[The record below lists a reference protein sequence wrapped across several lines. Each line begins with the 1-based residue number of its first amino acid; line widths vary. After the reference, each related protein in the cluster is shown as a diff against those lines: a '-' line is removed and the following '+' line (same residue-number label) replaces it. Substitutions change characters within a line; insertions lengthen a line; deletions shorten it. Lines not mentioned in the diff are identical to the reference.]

1 VRRRSARRRCASTP
15 IGVRAEWWLQ
25 AATSVLVISYGISCV
40 AVRSPHHYRTLW
52 EGWVYTTAE
61 CLPILPALLA
71 ARRSE
76 GTRWAWSATALA
88 IFLNAAGDIVYTYH
102 DRNLVPVPSIGA
114 SGILYIATAAV
125 TVVAVALFSQSCFG
139 RAHLSVRLDGLIVGL
154 TVASVAGVLW
164 FGPVLRES
172 GKPIAV
178 GIEVSYPLVD
188 LVILCLVVAALAS
201 GGYRPDL
208 PIGLVLSGILFLLA
222 ANTASLYQHTAS
234 TYHDSSPLHEAYL
247 IGLLLVGLGAT
258 TWQRRSGPRQLSAVP
273 SPRLAM
279 LPVAAGLVSLSV
291 VITCLLHRGP
301 AAVPFL
307 AASALALAMARM
319 WMTLK
324 ELHSLTAAHY
334 LEARSD
340 QLTGLNNRRAL
351 LEQLTTA
358 LASQRDS
365 GGQVGLLLADLD
377 GFKHVND
384 TFGHKAGDDLLCLI
398 ARRLEGATRGRA
410 FLARLGGDE
419 FALQSARAT
428 QHELVSL
435 SNDITGALSQPFEV
449 HGACVHVGMSIGLA
463 MSDGDA
469 GTARELLRRA
479 DIAMYDAKRARL
491 GLCIYG
497 PKAAPGERGHP
508 GTGTAKH
515 EEPRTPLRLPEGHEG
530 ATHQVPGRIS

>member
-1 VRRRSARRRCASTP
+1 M
-15 IGVRAEWWLQ
+15 RAEWWLQ
-25 AATSVLVISYGISCV
+25 GVTGVLVIAYGISSV
-40 AVRSPHHYRTLW
+40 AVRSPHHYTTLW

-71 ARRSE
+71 ARRSK
-76 GTRWAWSATALA
+76 GTRWAWSAAALA
-88 IFLNAAGDIVYTYH
+88 IFLNTAGDLVYTYD

-114 SGILYIATAAV
+114 SGILYGATAAV
-125 TVVAVALFSQSCFG
+125 TVGAVALFSQSCFG
-139 RAHLSVRLDGLIVGL
+139 RAHLSVRLDSLIVGL

-164 FGPVLRES
+164 FGPILHES
-172 GKPIAV
+172 GKPVAV
-178 GIEVSYPLVD
+178 GLQMSYPLVD

-201 GGYRPDL
+201 SGYHPDL
-208 PIGLVLSGILFLLA
+208 PISLVLSGILFFLA
-222 ANTASLYQHTAS
+222 ANTASLYQHAAE

-247 IGLLLVGLGAT
+247 VGLLLVGLGAT
-258 TWQRRSGPRQLSAVP
+258 TWRRSSGPQGSLAVP
-273 SPRLAM
+273 SPRLGI
-279 LPVAAGLVSLSV
+279 LPVAAGFVSLSV
-291 VITCLLHRGP
+291 VVAHFLHRGP

-307 AASALALAMARM
+307 AASALVLVMARM

-340 QLTGLNNRRAL
+340 QLTGLSNRRAL

-358 LASQRDS
+358 LASRRESDQ
-365 GGQVGLLLADLD
+365 QVGLLLADLD
-377 GFKHVND
+377 GFKRVND

-419 FALQSARAT
+419 FALESAPAT
-428 QHELVSL
+428 QHQLVSL
-435 SNDITGALSQPFEV
+435 SNDITSALSQPFDV
-449 HGACVHVGMSIGLA
+449 HGTCLRVDMSIGLA
-463 MSDGDA
+463 MSDEDT

-491 GLCIYG
+491 GLCIYEPNAG
-497 PKAAPGERGHP
+497 PLERGRPGTAPNGERRG
-508 GTGTAKH
+508 
-515 EEPRTPLRLPEGHEG
+515 PLRLSQSHERAPYDGHQLTSPSAG
-530 ATHQVPGRIS
+530 AGPAS